1 MELLGTGTS
10 ESIWVHKAG
19 RHGFGVVVLHI
30 DGLEVKAG
38 KRPRKALFKGPKSA
52 I

>member
-10 ESIWVHKAG
+10 ESIWVHKVG

-30 DGLEVKAG
+30 DVSK
-38 KRPRKALFKGPKSA
+38 FKQENQRGSES
-52 I
+52 